1 MKDVIDIFTGV
12 IFLAVV
18 AVIVKSANSAKIIG
32 ALGTTFNGSLQTAQH
47 G

>member
-1 MKDVIDIFTGV
+1 MKAVVDIVTG
-12 IFLAVV
+12 ITFLAIV